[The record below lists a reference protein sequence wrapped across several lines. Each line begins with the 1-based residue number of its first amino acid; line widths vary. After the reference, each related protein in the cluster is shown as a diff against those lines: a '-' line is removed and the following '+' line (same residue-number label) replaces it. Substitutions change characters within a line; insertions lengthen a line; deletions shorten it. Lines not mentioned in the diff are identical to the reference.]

1 MKAGAARTA
10 RDTLAVPMTDS
21 DPQTALQS
29 LRQRIDDHDAEMHRQ
44 LVGRGEL
51 ISKLIATK
59 KSREPGNVF
68 KPVREADMM
77 RRLRARH
84 SGPLPME
91 MVEHIWREIIATFTQ
106 VQAPYRVYVAHGD
119 TADIRDLARF
129 LFGFATP
136 LVSVDGGAVA
146 FARLE
151 AAPGDLALVPLP
163 LDAPEAGA
171 APWWHRLSAT
181 GVRVIAR
188 YPFLDPA
195 PVLARPDALVLGA
208 GAIDVDDF
216 EIAVLAVTGVDNGSA
231 MARLVAEA
239 GGEVLAGS
247 GGSRLVAVGRDRR
260 SGIEVDIRAVQPAA
274 SVALAGGY
282 AAPLSEAR

>member
-1 MKAGAARTA
+1 
-10 RDTLAVPMTDS
+10 MTDP
-21 DPQTALQS
+21 DPLKTLQV

-44 LVGRGEL
+44 LVGRGAL
-51 ISKLIATK
+51 IAELIATK

-68 KPVREADMM
+68 KPAREADMM
-77 RRLRARH
+77 RRLKARH
-84 SGPLPME
+84 SGPLPMA

-106 VQAPYRVYVAHGD
+106 VQAPYRVYVAHGE

-136 LVSVDGGAVA
+136 LVSVDSGAVA

-163 LDAPEAGA
+163 LDLPGSGA

-208 GAIDVDDF
+208 GAIDVSAF
-216 EIAVLAVTGVDNGSA
+216 EIAVLVVTGVEDGPVI
-231 MARLVAEA
+231 ARGVADA
-239 GGEVLAGS
+239 GGEILAGS
-247 GGSRLVAVGRDRR
+247 GGSRLVAVARDDRPALEAAIR
-260 SGIEVDIRAVQPAA
+260 SAQPAA

>member
-1 MKAGAARTA
+1 
-10 RDTLAVPMTDS
+10 MTDS
-21 DPQTALQS
+21 DPLKILQS

-51 ISKLIATK
+51 IAELVATK

-68 KPVREADMM
+68 KPAREADMM
-77 RRLRARH
+77 RRMTERH
-84 SGPLPME
+84 SGPLPLA

-106 VQAPYRVYVAHGD
+106 LQAPYRVYVAHGD

-136 LVSVDGGAVA
+136 LVSVDTGAVA

-163 LDAPEAGA
+163 LDTPTSGA

-188 YPFLDPA
+188 YPFLEPA

-208 GAIDVDDF
+208 GAIDTDTF
-216 EIAVLAVTGVDNGSA
+216 EIAVLVIAGVEDGREIGRHVAVV
-231 MARLVAEA
+231 
-239 GGEVLAGS
+239 GGEILAGS
-247 GGSRLVAVGRDRR
+247 GGSRLVAVPRDGRA
-260 SGIEVDIRAVQPAA
+260 GLEAAVRAVQPAS
-274 SVALAGGY
+274 SVTLAGGY